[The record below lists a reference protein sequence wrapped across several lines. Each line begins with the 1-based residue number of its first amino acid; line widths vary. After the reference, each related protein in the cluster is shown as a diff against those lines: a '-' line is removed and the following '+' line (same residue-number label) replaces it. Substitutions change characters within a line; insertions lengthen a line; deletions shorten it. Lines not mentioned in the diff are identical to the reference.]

1 MSTPPTQRRAASTDR
16 VSRLPRQIVVVL
28 LTLAVDAI
36 GMGVAA
42 PVLPDLLR
50 AIEYGPANVPLLLGV
65 LMTCAALMQF
75 VFGPLLG
82 TLSDALGRRPV
93 LLAALLGNAVAF
105 LLLASARDF
114 TWLLAGHLLV
124 GATAASTG
132 VATAYLA
139 DVTPPSLRAA
149 RFGLASGVVGL
160 GLVAGPAFGG
170 LLGTLGPR
178 VPFYAAGA
186 LAVCNCVSAVLAL
199 PESLPA
205 TQRNPVAWRRANPFG
220 SLALVRQDRRF
231 RRLSFAVCCGM
242 MAYGIYLTCFVI
254 SNEQRIGW
262 GPKENG
268 MALAML
274 GLGIT
279 LTQSF
284 VLPRL
289 VSRLGERK
297 TAIAGYALFVPAYVC
312 YSVADSPAAVI
323 IAIVLHALALV
334 SDPAVRTMIS
344 LLASA
349 GRQGEYQGA
358 LVCLMGLAA
367 SCAPIA
373 GANLFHFFADPSSPL
388 RLPGAPFLVAAALYV
403 LSLAAVLRSDAG
415 TRTQAQTV
423 PFPPYARE
431 DSHD

>member
-1 MSTPPTQRRAASTDR
+1 MSAPPTQRRAPR
-16 VSRLPRQIVVVL
+16 PPRQVAVVL

-36 GMGVAA
+36 GMGVAV
-42 PVLPDLLR
+42 PVLPQLLR
-50 AIEYGPANVPLLLGV
+50 AIGYGAANVPLLIGV
-65 LMTCAALMQF
+65 LMTCAALIQF

-82 TLSDALGRRPV
+82 TLSDAKGRRLV
-93 LLAALLGNAVAF
+93 LLAALFGNATAF
-105 LLLASARDF
+105 LLLAAARDF
-114 TWLLAGHLLV
+114 AWLLAGHLLV

-132 VATAYLA
+132 VATAYLS
-139 DVTPPSLRAA
+139 DVTPPHLRAA
-149 RFGLASGVVGL
+149 RFGFASGVVAL

-178 VPFYAAGA
+178 APFYAAGA
-186 LAVCNCVSAVLAL
+186 LALCNGACALFAL

-205 TQRNPVAWRRANPFG
+205 TRRSPFARRRANPFG
-220 SLALVRQDRRF
+220 SLALLRQDSDF

-242 MAYGIYLTCFVI
+242 MAYGIFLTCFVI

-262 GPKENG
+262 GPRENG
-268 MALAML
+268 LALAML
-274 GLGIT
+274 GLGIA

-289 VSRLGERK
+289 VSRLGERG
-297 TAIAGYALFVPAYVC
+297 TAAAGYALFVPAYLC
-312 YSVADSPAAVI
+312 YSIAASPAVVI
-323 IAIVLHALALV
+323 VAIALHALALV

-344 LLASA
+344 LRA
-349 GRQGEYQGA
+349 GSDRQGEYQGA

-367 SCAPIA
+367 SCAPLA
-373 GANLFHFFADPSSPL
+373 GANLFHFFAGPSSPL

-403 LSLAAVLRSDAG
+403 LSLAAILRGGSGAH
-415 TRTQAQTV
+415 AHA
-423 PFPPYARE
+423 PAPSLPPYARE